1 MTDKT
6 TASSGAATE
15 SGSSYVSA
23 INTVKVPVWVVRVV
37 GGFLLL
43 LGAGAGATIFCCLI
57 WIAILTTAV
66 GNQNREQK
74 ALRGSLV
81 EAQKQSSENQKRLDK
96 TLRELEDIQTAL
108 KALKPKGE

>member
-1 MTDKT
+1 
-6 TASSGAATE
+6 
-15 SGSSYVSA
+15 
-23 INTVKVPVWVVRVV
+23 
-37 GGFLLL
+37 
-43 LGAGAGATIFCCLI
+43 
-57 WIAILTTAV
+57 V